1 MKAEQGYNAELGFKQ
16 GYKFGNL
23 KGFVDV
29 AGFYTR
35 YKDMIEFRFGL
46 FNNKTFDYIDG
57 LSKLFN
63 AFSSG
68 DGLGIGAQF
77 TNVGRAEIYG
87 VDLSTSGVYE
97 FNRDT
102 RLAYTLGYVY
112 TNPIDMDVDSRNA
125 EEEANDDLMAMRSK
139 SNDSKYL
146 KYRQKHSVKGV
157 FDLEWKRFNIGTNMS
172 WKSKTLAVDYFMV
185 DERMKA
191 EPNLMDY
198 MRSMLFGNL
207 HDYWAENNKGYFVMD
222 MRVGM
227 KVTKNI
233 HVQGLVNNL
242 LNKRYSARPMDVG
255 APRTFILQ
263 VGANF

>member
-1 MKAEQGYNAELGFKQ
+1 
-16 GYKFGNL
+16 
-23 KGFVDV
+23 
-29 AGFYTR
+29 
-35 YKDMIEFRFGL
+35 
-46 FNNKTFDYIDG
+46 
-57 LSKLFN
+57 
-63 AFSSG
+63 
-68 DGLGIGAQF
+68 
-77 TNVGRAEIYG
+77 
-87 VDLSTSGVYE
+87 
-97 FNRDT
+97 
-102 RLAYTLGYVY
+102 
-112 TNPIDMDVDSRNA
+112 MDVDSRNA

-157 FDLEWKRFNIGTNMS
+157 FDLEWKQFNIGTNMS

-185 DERMKA
+185 DERTKA

-233 HVQGLVNNL
+233 HVQ
-242 LNKRYSARPMDVG
+242 
-255 APRTFILQ
+255 
-263 VGANF
+263 